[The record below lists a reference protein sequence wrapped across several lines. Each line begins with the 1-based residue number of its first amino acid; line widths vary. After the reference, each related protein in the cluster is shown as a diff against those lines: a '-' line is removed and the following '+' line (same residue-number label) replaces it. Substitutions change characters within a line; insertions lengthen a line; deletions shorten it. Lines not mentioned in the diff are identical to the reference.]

1 MKKIYAR
8 SRSKKS
14 KSSKETLFTISLK
27 HLVMSFLFAA
37 SFIQVN
43 AQCTARAMPYTETFS
58 NSSMNA
64 CTPTV
69 GGWDTIGAPG
79 TGSGWYI
86 ANTNNAGGSS
96 PEMEAYGN
104 QANGGISETM
114 RLTSPPVKT
123 LGISSATLSFKHT
136 LGLSSSAASGSGV
149 ITIKVES
156 SPDKT
161 TWSSLYSTTY
171 NATPSLTYVVTETRT
186 LPLSGLSS
194 DSIFIRFSISGVM
207 FKVNNWDIDNVN
219 ITTTTGVTSVFH
231 PNTDLLVY
239 PNPANDFLTVN
250 GTDVKNAAVTLTDM
264 IGKIVFQGQMT
275 NEKLKIDVSSFP
287 KGIYFLQVQSE
298 KGIITKKINVE

>member
-1 MKKIYAR
+1 MKKNYP
-8 SRSKKS
+8 SSKSKKN
-14 KSSKETLFTISLK
+14 KSSNETLFTLSLK
-27 HLVMSFLFAA
+27 HLVMSFLLATSFA
-37 SFIQVN
+37 QVN

-58 NSSMNA
+58 NSSMNP
-64 CTPTV
+64 CTPTA

-79 TGSGWYI
+79 TASGWYI
-86 ANTNNAGGSS
+86 SFTNNAGGTS
-96 PEMEAYGN
+96 PEVEAYGN
-104 QANGGISETM
+104 QSNGGISETM

-136 LGLSSSAASGSGV
+136 LGLSSSGASGSSV
-149 ITIKVES
+149 ITIAVES

-161 TWSSLYSTTY
+161 TWSSLYNTTY

-231 PNTDLLVY
+231 PDADLLVY

-250 GTDVKNAAVTLTDM
+250 GSDIKNAAVTLTDM
-264 IGKIVFQGQMT
+264 IGKTVFQSQMT
-275 NEKLKIDVSSFP
+275 NGKLKIDVSSFP

-298 KGIITKKINVE
+298 KGMITRKVNVD